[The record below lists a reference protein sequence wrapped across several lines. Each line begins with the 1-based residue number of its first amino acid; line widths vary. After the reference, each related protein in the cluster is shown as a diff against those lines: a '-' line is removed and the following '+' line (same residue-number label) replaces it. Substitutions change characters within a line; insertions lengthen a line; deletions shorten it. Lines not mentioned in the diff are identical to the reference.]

1 MPARAGHLL
10 SAGPFT
16 PPGLGALQSN
26 ANLHHQLDTGR
37 GGAADESG
45 YALGTLAFGERR
57 YVAERTRRV
66 TG

>member
-1 MPARAGHLL
+1 MPARAGHLF
-10 SAGPFT
+10 SAGPFI
-16 PPGLGALQSN
+16 PPGPGPLQSN

-57 YVAERTRRV
+57 YVAEKTQRV
-66 TG
+66 IG

>member
-1 MPARAGHLL
+1 MPARAGHLF

-16 PPGLGALQSN
+16 PPGPGALQSN

-37 GGAADESG
+37 GGADEGG
-45 YALGTLAFGERR
+45 YALGALAFGERR